1 MTTSTDIVLRTRL
14 LLESLLTPSI
24 EIVDRKVGV
33 LVGVLEDISKLDT
46 PRDLGIEYYSIR

>member
-46 PRDLGIEYYSIR
+46 PRYLGIEYYSIR